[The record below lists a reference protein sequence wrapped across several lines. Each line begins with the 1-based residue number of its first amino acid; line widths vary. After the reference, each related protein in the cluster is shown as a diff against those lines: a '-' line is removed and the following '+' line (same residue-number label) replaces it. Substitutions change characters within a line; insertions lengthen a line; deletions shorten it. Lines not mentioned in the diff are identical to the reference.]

1 MGEVTDVRAAV
12 DGLWWF
18 HTIDLGNGIVTPGTP
33 PNEVLERPGSFPDVR
48 ARSVLDIG
56 TWDGKYAFRAEQAG
70 ASRVVAL
77 DHYAWCV
84 DFAERNRY
92 WQACEADGL
101 LPDPDRDMEE
111 FWHAESMPGRRCF
124 ELAKEVLGSKVEPVV
139 GDFMTIDLENLGVF
153 DVVLYFGV
161 LYHMREPLTALR
173 RLRQVTGQVAAIET
187 AAVRVPGYDD
197 LSLLA
202 FYPGN
207 ELSADYGNWF
217 APTQAALHGL
227 CRAAGFRS
235 VETRVG
241 PRTRPPAPRWIRK
254 RPARLKNVHHPV
266 EYYRAVVHAFP

>member
-1 MGEVTDVRAAV
+1 
-12 DGLWWF
+12 
-18 HTIDLGNGIVTPGTP
+18 
-33 PNEVLERPGSFPDVR
+33 
-48 ARSVLDIG
+48 
-56 TWDGKYAFRAEQAG
+56 
-70 ASRVVAL
+70 
-77 DHYAWCV
+77 
-84 DFAERNRY
+84 
-92 WQACEADGL
+92 
-101 LPDPDRDMEE
+101 
-111 FWHAESMPGRRCF
+111 
-124 ELAKEVLGSKVEPVV
+124 VEPVA

-241 PRTRPPAPRWIRK
+241 PRTRPPAPRWIRE